1 MSAKFISSVFK
12 QEVEV
17 GLHVFVPT
25 LCANILVSLLEDK
38 YIFLYLLH
46 AYEMFLVIIA
56 YSEGVNSV
64 MKNIY
69 IVLSKGR

>member
-1 MSAKFISSVFK
+1 MIVSLSIK

-17 GLHVFVPT
+17 GLHVFVLT

-46 AYEMFLVIIA
+46 AYEMFLVITA
-56 YSEGVNSV
+56 YSEGVNNV
-64 MKNIY
+64 MKSLY

>member
-1 MSAKFISSVFK
+1 MTVSLCIK

-17 GLHVFVPT
+17 RLPVFVLT

-46 AYEMFLVIIA
+46 AYEMFLVITA

-64 MKNIY
+64 MKTFT
-69 IVLSKGR
+69 

>member
-1 MSAKFISSVFK
+1 
-12 QEVEV
+12 
-17 GLHVFVPT
+17 VFVLT

-46 AYEMFLVIIA
+46 AYEMFLVITA

-64 MKNIY
+64 MKNLY
-69 IVLSKGR
+69 IVPSKGR